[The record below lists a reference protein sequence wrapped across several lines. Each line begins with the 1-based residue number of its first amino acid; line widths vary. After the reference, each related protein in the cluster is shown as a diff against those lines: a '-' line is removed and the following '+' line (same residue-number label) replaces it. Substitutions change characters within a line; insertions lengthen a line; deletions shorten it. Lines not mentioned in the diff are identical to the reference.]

1 MAKGEPAV
9 LISGNRSIEPIKSA
23 TRGAAEMAYWVKRS
37 LPKSEDLSS
46 DPWSL
51 QKSDDAECLQDS
63 STPRAR
69 REGEAGDTSST
80 CGPARLAYVAGTVR
94 DSLR

>member
-9 LISGNRSIEPIKSA
+9 LISGNRSIEPIKLA

-51 QKSDDAECLQDS
+51 QKSDLMQNASRIPALLGRGGRERQE
-63 STPRAR
+63 TPPPL
-69 REGEAGDTSST
+69 AGQPDWLT
-80 CGPARLAYVAGTVR
+80 
-94 DSLR
+94 